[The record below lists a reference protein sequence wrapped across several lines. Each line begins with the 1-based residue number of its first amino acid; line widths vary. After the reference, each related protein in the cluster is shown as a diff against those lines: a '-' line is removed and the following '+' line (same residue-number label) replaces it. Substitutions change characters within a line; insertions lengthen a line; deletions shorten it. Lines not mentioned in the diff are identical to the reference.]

1 MKKSESIASLYNKF
15 SNSFRSRNTTNQTST
30 VKKYQSTINILS
42 NLKLLNNK
50 KREINICNNYISLKL
65 SNYEKK
71 KILKNKLFKSHLTT
85 ITKVKK
91 NKIT

>member
-30 VKKYQSTINILS
+30 VKKSQSTINILS

-50 KREINICNNYISLKL
+50 RRESVICNNYISLKL

-71 KILKNKLFKSHLTT
+71 K
-85 ITKVKK
+85 
-91 NKIT
+91 